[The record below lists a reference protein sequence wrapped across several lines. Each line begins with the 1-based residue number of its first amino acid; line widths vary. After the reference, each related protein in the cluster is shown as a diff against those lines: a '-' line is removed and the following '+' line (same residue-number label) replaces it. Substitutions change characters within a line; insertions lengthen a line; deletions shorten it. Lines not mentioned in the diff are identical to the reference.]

1 MCIGNLVNMPP
12 RLSRAKRVK
21 HTPPETQK
29 ARYIAV
35 VCILNEGEMVRYYM
49 VDLNKQSNQPT
60 DESLLSK
67 MRGLKNRCCDD
78 LDCDLGSDGLKPL
91 LDLDKHIAVQIQA
104 ISDWLVQVLIP
115 DNYWT
120 NTNLHIVPCC
130 RLTFLP
136 SKQSVVDDTE
146 ESDISALFSDEGSC
160 EHSSPVHNTD
170 PVSPCSSAH
179 GEVDLG

>member
-1 MCIGNLVNMPP
+1 MCIGNLMNMPP
-12 RLSRAKRVK
+12 KPKRAKRRIQEA
-21 HTPPETQK
+21 PETPV

-49 VDLNKQSNQPT
+49 VDLDDPSNQST
-60 DESLLSK
+60 DASLMSK
-67 MRGLKNRCCDD
+67 MRGFKNRCCDD

-120 NTNLHIVPCC
+120 STNLNIVPCC

-136 SKQSVVDDTE
+136 SKQSVVNDTE

-170 PVSPCSSAH
+170 PVSPCSSPH

>member
-104 ISDWLVQVLIP
+104 ISDWLVKVLIP

-120 NTNLHIVPCC
+120 STNLHIVPCC

-146 ESDISALFSDEGSC
+146 ESDISALFSDEDLC
-160 EHSSPVHNTD
+160 AHSSPVHNTD
-170 PVSPCSSAH
+170 PVSPCSSSQYQ
-179 GEVDLG
+179 VDLR

>member
-12 RLSRAKRVK
+12 RFSRAKRVK
-21 HTPPETQK
+21 HTPPKTLE
-29 ARYIAV
+29 ARYIAG

-49 VDLNKQSNQPT
+49 VDLDDPSNQST
-60 DESLLSK
+60 DASLMSK

-120 NTNLHIVPCC
+120 STNLDIVPCC

-160 EHSSPVHNTD
+160 AHSSPVHNTD

-179 GEVDLG
+179 DEVDLR